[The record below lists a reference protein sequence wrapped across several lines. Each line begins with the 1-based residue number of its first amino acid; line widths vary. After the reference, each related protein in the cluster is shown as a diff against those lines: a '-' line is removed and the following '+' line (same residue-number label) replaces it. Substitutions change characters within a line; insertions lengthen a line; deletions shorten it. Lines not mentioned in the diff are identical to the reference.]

1 MRLERPASR
10 TRRAAPRNPVRA
22 PDPRLR
28 GYQPAEPL
36 AHASLLSVS
45 KTPLMVHRFTVR
57 QASPGAWAR
66 GSGLG
71 TGGSGLGTGYR
82 PSALSHLPCQRSR
95 LAAASAIARL
105 R

>member
-66 GSGLG
+66 GSG
-71 TGGSGLGTGYR
+71 TGDWLNAISAQ
-82 PSALSHLPCQRSR
+82 PSAMSAFSLGSR
-95 LAAASAIARL
+95 PRDREVAL
-105 R
+105 